1 MKVKITHW
9 WPGREF
15 KGPSPIPATFIKRAE
30 SMGSRYLTVATLEID
45 YKPVAAGLAFCCPK
59 DCPDKH
65 LGRQIALG
73 RMRQNAI
80 RNGVIEA

>member
-15 KGPSPIPATFIKRAE
+15 KGPSPIPSYVIKVAE
-30 SMGSRYLTVATLEID
+30 KRGSRYLTFALMEID
-45 YKPVAAGLAFCCPK
+45 YQPVASGLAFCCPK
-59 DCPDKH
+59 DNPDKH

-73 RMRQNAI
+73 RMYQNAI
-80 RNGVIEA
+80 RNGVILA